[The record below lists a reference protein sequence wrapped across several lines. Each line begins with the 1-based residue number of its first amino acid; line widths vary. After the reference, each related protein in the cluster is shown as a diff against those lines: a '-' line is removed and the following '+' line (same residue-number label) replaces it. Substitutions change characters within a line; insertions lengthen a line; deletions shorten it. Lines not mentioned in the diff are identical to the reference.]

1 MGRQLLDSAHGGSHV
16 PSVRYRVML
25 SEEERAELLEISSKG
40 KQTAQR
46 VKNALILL
54 GCDEGPHQTKR
65 STGAQLAQVLQIS
78 QRKIDRVKQRCVE
91 EGVDAA
97 LDRKPPERLY
107 ERKVDGDIKAHLVAL
122 SCTSPPEGRARW
134 SLRLLADR
142 MVELGYVESISHET
156 VRNVLKKT
164 R

>member
-1 MGRQLLDSAHGGSHV
+1 M
-16 PSVRYRVML
+16 PKVRYRVML
-25 SEEERAELLEISSKG
+25 TEEERADLREISSKG

-54 GCDEGPHQTKR
+54 GCDEGPHQEKR
-65 STGAQLAQVLQIS
+65 STGAQLAQVLQVS
-78 QRKIDRVKQRCVE
+78 QRTIDRVKQRCVE
-91 EGVDAA
+91 QGVDAA
-97 LDRKPPERLY
+97 LDRKPPERRY
-107 ERKVDGDIKAHLVAL
+107 ERKVDGDVEAHLVAL
-122 SCTSPPEGRARW
+122 SCTAPPEGQARW